1 MKKISIL
8 MVVILGLIGFTA
20 CTDTRGPVI
29 SSASLNGSL
38 TFKLNQPVYSN
49 IPYFLEDANADLDMD
64 SLTCVQP
71 AYGFTAAV
79 TYTTQVSFSST
90 FAAGTFQSL
99 ATTING
105 EKVRVNT
112 KEMDKAIIALY
123 GGVLPTPLV
132 TKDVFIRLQ
141 AFVSDASTTP
151 IAKDTIVKPLYSNA
165 ISIKIHPYVL
175 PLFPYTEVTPRLWFI
190 VGLGNHWDNSVAGLG
205 SSLIPLNLSAG
216 KKYNL
221 SGDGEFIYTGYFKAS
236 ESFKLVRDYTSLTAQ
251 WAEYWGMTAG
261 VYKHNSGDN
270 IAVTADG
277 YYTMTL
283 NTIDNTLTIVPVAA
297 PTSALNTSMGM
308 MGDFNGWTTE
318 IPMTASLATN
328 NHVWYTTY
336 TFASDYAAA
345 GGCKFRSNGS
355 WNVAWGGPAF
365 PYGIGTSSNG
375 ANILFKAGTYVII
388 FNDLDA
394 KDAATGTY
402 YFIKK

>member
-1 MKKISIL
+1 MKKINIL
-8 MVVILGLIGFTA
+8 MVVILSLIGVTS
-20 CTDTRGPVI
+20 CTDTRGPSI
-29 SSASLNGSL
+29 SSSALNGSL
-38 TFKLNQPVYSN
+38 TFKLNQPQYSN
-49 IPYFLEDANADLDMD
+49 MTYMLSDANADLDMD

-79 TYTTQVSFSST
+79 TYTTQVSFGST
-90 FAAGTFQSL
+90 FATGTYQNL
-99 ATTING
+99 PTTISG

-141 AFVSDASTTP
+141 AFISDASTTA
-151 IAKDTIVKPLYSNA
+151 ISKDTIVKPLYSNA
-165 ISIKIHPYVL
+165 ITLKILPYVL
-175 PLFPYTEVTPRLWFI
+175 PLFPYTEITPRLWFI

-205 SSLIPLNLSAG
+205 SSLIPLNLTAG
-216 KKYNL
+216 KQYNL
-221 SGDGEFIYTGYFKAS
+221 NGDGAFTYTGYFKAS
-236 ESFKLVRDYTSLTAQ
+236 ESFKLVRDYTSTTAQ
-251 WAEYWGMTAG
+251 WAEYWGETGG
-261 VYKHNSGDN
+261 VYLHNSGDN
-270 IAVTADG
+270 IAITADG
-277 YYTMTL
+277 FYTLTL
-283 NTIDNTLTIVPVAA
+283 NTIDNTLTIVPATVTA
-297 PTSALNTSMGM
+297 TTNTSMGM

-318 IPMTASLATN
+318 IPFTASLGTN

-336 TFASDYAAA
+336 TFTSDYAAG

-355 WNVAWGGPAF
+355 WNVAWGGTTF

-394 KDAATGTY
+394 TVATTGTY

>member
-1 MKKISIL
+1 
-8 MVVILGLIGFTA
+8 
-20 CTDTRGPVI
+20 
-29 SSASLNGSL
+29 
-38 TFKLNQPVYSN
+38 
-49 IPYFLEDANADLDMD
+49 
-64 SLTCVQP
+64 
-71 AYGFTAAV
+71 
-79 TYTTQVSFSST
+79 
-90 FAAGTFQSL
+90 
-99 ATTING
+99 
-105 EKVRVNT
+105 
-112 KEMDKAIIALY
+112 
-123 GGVLPTPLV
+123 
-132 TKDVFIRLQ
+132 
-141 AFVSDASTTP
+141 
-151 IAKDTIVKPLYSNA
+151 VKPLYSNA
-165 ISIKIHPYVL
+165 ISLKILPYVL

-221 SGDGEFIYTGYFKAS
+221 SGDGEFTYTGYFKAA
-236 ESFKLVRDYTSLTAQ
+236 ESFKLVRDYTSTTAQ
-251 WAEYWGMTAG
+251 WAEYWGMTGG

-270 IAVTADG
+270 IAITTDG
-277 YYTMTL
+277 YYTLTL
-283 NTIDNTLTIVPVAA
+283 NSIDNTLTIVPAA
-297 PTSALNTSMGM
+297 TPSTALNTSMGM

-365 PYGIGTSSNG
+365 PYGIATSSNG